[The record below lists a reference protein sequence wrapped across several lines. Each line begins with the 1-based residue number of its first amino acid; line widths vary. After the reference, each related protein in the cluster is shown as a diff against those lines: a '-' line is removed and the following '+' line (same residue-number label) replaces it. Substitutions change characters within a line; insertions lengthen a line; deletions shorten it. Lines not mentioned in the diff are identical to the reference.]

1 MGQGVET
8 VASDL
13 DKKLIELEEKV
24 ATVTKQIQD
33 EREALGE
40 VKEDDKL
47 RQRVS
52 VTVAADKECEVEFV
66 LIYGL
71 FSIFVFGR
79 GEFHTELNVMQGFAT
94 RLGTLHMT
102 YMSRWMKRINQWH
115 LFIKVP
121 FFKILAKYVAC
132 PLLRKIL
139 INVTLTYSHGMIFP

>member
-1 MGQGVET
+1 MLQKTSQLTSLLRDKERLGKAIARCQACISSVEKYQESLDVRYTPAEQLWGIGQGIET

-24 ATVTKQIQD
+24 ATVTKHIQD
-33 EREALGE
+33 ERKTLGE

-79 GEFHTELNVMQGFAT
+79 GNF
-94 RLGTLHMT
+94 
-102 YMSRWMKRINQWH
+102 S
-115 LFIKVP
+115 
-121 FFKILAKYVAC
+121 
-132 PLLRKIL
+132 LR
-139 INVTLTYSHGMIFP
+139 